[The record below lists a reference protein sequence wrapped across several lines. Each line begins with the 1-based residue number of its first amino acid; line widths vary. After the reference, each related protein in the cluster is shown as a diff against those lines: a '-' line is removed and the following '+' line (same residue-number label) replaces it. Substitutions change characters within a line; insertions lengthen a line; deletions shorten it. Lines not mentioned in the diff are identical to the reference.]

1 MAVRF
6 PKLSW
11 RRASLW
17 LHHSSFRFS
26 VDARLIIHGSGNERE
41 HIIVTVKPNTSGIS
55 TCAIRRQE
63 WLTQSHLLLSKRDR
77 QQVVLQTEATV
88 RFSPFSPLLLVPDNG
103 QPMRACQ
110 HFLDDKGIP
119 HTWADWCPNPGLLC
133 TCCVCHIIG
142 GGAVHGEVEQL
153 YRHPIPPPFRPR
165 GAFQIIAASQF
176 NMWHEMLVKTRGS
189 LCKSVSLHFGK
200 HLIVHFVFND
210 RDGHKSA
217 KVLIRSRS
225 CLDFDGSC
233 SQRVELSLSNILIH
247 ATASHCRQ
255 CTGGHLRELLIN
267 NWLYINAASFSKVLS
282 YCICGK
288 KNVLAKVIISGSV
301 F

>member
-1 MAVRF
+1 MRG
-6 PKLSW
+6 STSSSQW
-11 RRASLW
+11 SLT
-17 LHHSSFRFS
+17 LLGFQLVPLGGRNDCDSISL
-26 VDARLIIHGSGNERE
+26 AAEQTGQTTGGSADRG
-41 HIIVTVKPNTSGIS
+41 HCP
-55 TCAIRRQE
+55 
-63 WLTQSHLLLSKRDR
+63 LLSI
-77 QQVVLQTEATV
+77 
-88 RFSPFSPLLLVPDNG
+88 SPFSPLLLVPDNG

-133 TCCVCHIIG
+133 TCCMCHIIG

-189 LCKSVSLHFGK
+189 LCKSVSLHIGK

-233 SQRVELSLSNILIH
+233 SQRVGLSLSNILIH

-282 YCICGK
+282 YCMCGK